1 MHCDGFDVGSR
12 ERIESEAK
20 LMTYCVRTWS
30 ALVSR
35 WESASVTTVK
45 DSVWTIWQETVH
57 ATPRKES
64 QGKMRIREE
73 YCMKMFIIDA
83 MFVMQMQ
90 S

>member
-1 MHCDGFDVGSR
+1 MGREHLPGVILSSALNRVVYHLEGAVHCDGFNVGSR

-45 DSVWTIWQETVH
+45 DSVDDLAEDSTDNTQEG
-57 ATPRKES
+57 
-64 QGKMRIREE
+64 GKR
-73 YCMKMFIIDA
+73 
-83 MFVMQMQ
+83 
-90 S
+90 